1 MTRPRAGT
9 ASFVRMAL
17 LILVAALGMSATQP
31 LFAKQKLSLALTGK
45 SRAEVDKTF
54 AGIIAHINSSPEFE
68 FEITSY
74 PTYEE
79 SYAALK
85 SKKVDLMLVGA
96 VLYVEARQETGVVP
110 IVAEGSAVRSMI
122 VVKKDSPIKSAKE
135 LKGKSFAFGYDG
147 STSTHLIPL
156 LLLSKNLVK
165 QPDLGKIQF
174 IGADQDKIVAKVL
187 SGEVDAGGIVESI
200 FEKHK
205 DKVRAL
211 ETSDPF
217 PGGPLVA
224 RKEMQAATIDALRKL
239 FTSYKPIPG
248 ERFSKGATAVKDA
261 DFNQVRFLCKVVLGK
276 TYV

>member
-1 MTRPRAGT
+1 MKIQGNIARFLSLLLFASLTLVSAQT
-9 ASFVRMAL
+9 AM
-17 LILVAALGMSATQP
+17 
-31 LFAKQKLSLALTGK
+31 AKQKLSLAFTGK
-45 SRAEVDKTF
+45 SQAEVDKTF
-54 AGIIAHINSSPEFE
+54 AGIIAHLQRSPAFE
-68 FEITSY
+68 FEISSY

-85 SKKVDLMLVGA
+85 SKKVDLAVIGA
-96 VLYVEARQETGVVP
+96 VLYVEAHHEIGAIP

-122 VVKKDSPIKSAKE
+122 VVRKESPIKSAKE

-165 QPDLGKIQF
+165 QADLGKTQF
-174 IGADQDKIVAKVL
+174 VGADQDKLIGKVI
-187 SGEVDAGGIVESI
+187 SGKFDAGGVVENV
-200 FEKHK
+200 FEKYK
-205 DKVRAL
+205 DKVRIL
-211 ETSDPF
+211 EQSDPF

-224 RKEMQAATIDALRKL
+224 RKETPAATIEALRKL

-248 ERFSKGATAVKDA
+248 ERFAKGATVVKDA

-276 TYV
+276 NFV

>member
-1 MTRPRAGT
+1 MKLQTIRQT
-9 ASFVRMAL
+9 LVHTCAL
-17 LILVAALGMSATQP
+17 LAFTLALLAVPQEA
-31 LFAKQKLSLALTGK
+31 LAKQKLGLGLTGK

-54 AGIIAHINSSPEFE
+54 AGLLAHLNSSPEFE
-68 FEITSY
+68 FEISTFQ
-74 PTYEE
+74 TYEA

-85 SKKVDLMLVGA
+85 AKKVDVVLIGA
-96 VLYVEARQETGVVP
+96 VLYVEARHEIGAVP
-110 IVAEGSAVRSMI
+110 IVAEGSANRSMI
-122 VVKKDSPIKSAKE
+122 VVRKDSPIKSAKE

-165 QPDLGKIQF
+165 QGELGKTEF
-174 IGADQDKIVAKVL
+174 LGADQDKLIARVVA
-187 SGEVDAGGIVESI
+187 GEFDAGGVVESVYDR
-200 FEKHK
+200 FK
-205 DKVRAL
+205 DKVRAI

-224 RKEMQAATIDALRKL
+224 RKEMPAATVEALRKL
-239 FTSYKPIPG
+239 FTSYKPVAG
-248 ERFSKGATAVKDA
+248 ERFGKGATAVKDT

>member
-1 MTRPRAGT
+1 MVRTKAGR
-9 ASFVRMAL
+9 SFVRLAIL
-17 LILVAALGMSATQP
+17 LLFVCLNLSAAGP
-31 LFAKQKLSLALTGK
+31 LLAKQKLSLAFTGK
-45 SRAEVDKTF
+45 SRAEVDKSF
-54 AGIIAHINSSPEFE
+54 AGIIAHLQASPEFE
-68 FEITSY
+68 FDISSY

-85 SKKVDLMLVGA
+85 AKKADLVVIGA
-96 VLYVEARQETGVVP
+96 VLYVEAHQEIGAVP
-110 IVAEGSAVRSMI
+110 IVAEGSAVRSM
-122 VVKKDSPIKSAKE
+122 VVVRKDSPLKSAKE

-165 QPDLGKIQF
+165 QADLGKTQF
-174 IGADQDKIVAKVL
+174 VGADQEKIVAKVL
-187 SGEVDAGGIVESI
+187 AREVDAGGIVENV

-224 RKEMQAATIDALRKL
+224 RKEMPAATIEALRKL
-239 FTSYKPIPG
+239 FTSYRPVAG
-248 ERFSKGATAVKDA
+248 ERFGKGATVVKDT

-276 TYV
+276 SYM

>member
-1 MTRPRAGT
+1 MKRIKQIEGAVRLLTLALALTLAVAG
-9 ASFVRMAL
+9 AQPAL
-17 LILVAALGMSATQP
+17 
-31 LFAKQKLSLALTGK
+31 AKEKLSLAFTGK

-54 AGIIAHINSSPEFE
+54 AGIIAHLQSSPRFE
-68 FEITSY
+68 FEIVSY

-85 SKKVDLMLVGA
+85 AKKVDVVLIGA
-96 VLYVEARQETGVVP
+96 VLYVEAHHEIGAIP

-122 VVKKDSPIKSAKE
+122 IVKKDSPLKSAKE

-165 QPDLGKIQF
+165 QADLGKTQF
-174 IGADQDKIVAKVL
+174 VGADQDKIVAKVL
-187 SGEVDAGGIVESI
+187 SGEVDAGGVVESI
-200 FEKHK
+200 FGKYK

-211 ETSDPF
+211 ETSDAF

-224 RKEMQAATIDALRKL
+224 RKEMPAATVDALRAL
-239 FTSYKPIPG
+239 FTSYKPVPG
-248 ERFSKGATAVKDA
+248 ERFSKGATVVKDT

>member
-1 MTRPRAGT
+1 MARKQSGLG
-9 ASFVRMAL
+9 FVR
-17 LILVAALGMSATQP
+17 LVAIALFAVLTLVGSQP
-31 LFAKQKLSLALTGK
+31 LFAKQKLSLAFTGK

-54 AGIIAHINSSPEFE
+54 AGMIAHLQSSPNFE
-68 FEITSY
+68 FEISSY

-85 SKKVDLMLVGA
+85 AKKVDLVVIGA
-96 VLYVEARQETGVVP
+96 VLYVEVHHESGAVP

-122 VVKKDSPIKSAKE
+122 VVTKDSPIKSVKE

-156 LLLSKNLVK
+156 LLMSKGLVK
-165 QPDLGKIQF
+165 QADLGKTQF
-174 IGADQDKIVAKVL
+174 VGADQEKIIAKLL
-187 SGEVDAGGIVESI
+187 SGDVDACGVVENV
-200 FEKHK
+200 FDKYK
-205 DKVRAL
+205 AKVRAL
-211 ETSDPF
+211 DTSDPF

-224 RKEMQAATIDALRKL
+224 RKEMPAATIEALRKL

-248 ERFSKGATAVKDA
+248 ERFSKGATVVKDT

-276 TYV
+276 NFV

>member
-1 MTRPRAGT
+1 MKQQTLRQSLVRA
-9 ASFVRMAL
+9 FAL
-17 LILVAALGMSATQP
+17 LAFTLALVAVPQAAL
-31 LFAKQKLSLALTGK
+31 AKQKLGIGLTGK

-54 AGIIAHINSSPEFE
+54 AGIIAHLNASPEFE
-68 FEITSY
+68 FEISTFPNYEASY
-74 PTYEE
+74 Q
-79 SYAALK
+79 ALK
-85 SKKVDLMLVGA
+85 AKKVDVVVIGA
-96 VLYVEARQETGVVP
+96 VLYVEAHHEIGAVP

-165 QPDLGKIQF
+165 QNELGKTEF
-174 IGADQDKIVAKVL
+174 VGADQDKLVARIVA
-187 SGEVDAGGIVESI
+187 EEFDAGGVVESVY
-200 FEKHK
+200 ERYK
-205 DKVRAL
+205 DRIRAI
-211 ETSDPF
+211 ETSDAL

-224 RKEMQAATIDALRKL
+224 RKDMPARTVEALRKL
-239 FTSYKPIPG
+239 FMSYKPVAG
-248 ERFSKGATAVKDA
+248 ERYSKGATAVKDA